1 MLQATRAISSR
12 AAYMLEQ
19 AVKRS
24 RRGSG
29 IQLPTGFVRADA
41 YGMTPPLARMMRGG
55 RGGEVR
61 LKLYLTMILIA
72 VRPPHDINNVP
83 ARAWAEVLDLE
94 DPPGLGAR
102 RISDALQ
109 WLAMNKF
116 VRLDSQR
123 GRPPVV
129 TLLSALGDES
139 RFDRGRG
146 IYVRVPIGL
155 WQSFW
160 ITQLTG
166 SGLALLLVLLDL
178 QSGRKASAP
187 PALPGPMRRRYGLS
201 DDTWTR
207 ASKELSE
214 LGLLEVRRQPQ
225 GRDFDARRMRNTY
238 WIDVE
243 RLNLPPDK
251 SPLNSDEQAAP
262 DSANYDSHS

>member
-1 MLQATRAISSR
+1 MLQAARAISSR

-29 IQLPTGFVRADA
+29 IQLPTGFVRADVH
-41 YGMTPPLARMMRGG
+41 GLTPPLARMIRGG

-72 VRPPHDINNVP
+72 VRPPHDIDNVP

-94 DPPGLGAR
+94 DPAGLGAR
-102 RISDALQ
+102 RIADALQ
-109 WLAMNKF
+109 WLAKNKF

-129 TLLSALGDES
+129 TLLSALGDGT

-155 WQSFW
+155 WQNFW
-160 ITQLTG
+160 ITQLSG

-178 QSGRKASAP
+178 QSGRKATAP

-207 ASKELSE
+207 ASKELCE
-214 LGLLEVRRQPQ
+214 LGLLDIRRQPQ
-225 GRDFDARRMRNTY
+225 GRDFDPHRMRNTY

-243 RLNLPPDK
+243 QLNMPP
-251 SPLNSDEQAAP
+251 ER
-262 DSANYDSHS
+262 SAVS

>member
-1 MLQATRAISSR
+1 MLQVTRPISSR

-29 IQLPTGFVRADA
+29 IQLPTGFVRADVR
-41 YGMTPPLARMMRGG
+41 GLTPPLARMIRGG

-72 VRPPHDINNVP
+72 VRPPHDIDNVP

-94 DPPGLGAR
+94 DPAGLGAR
-102 RISDALQ
+102 RIADALQ
-109 WLAMNKF
+109 WLAKNNF
-116 VRLDSQR
+116 VHLDSQR

-129 TLLSALGDES
+129 RLLSAVGDGT
-139 RFDRGRG
+139 RFDRGRR

-155 WQSFW
+155 WQNFW
-160 ITQLTG
+160 ITQLSG

-178 QSGRKASAP
+178 QSGRKASTP
-187 PALPGPMRRRYGLS
+187 PALPGQMRRRYGLS

-207 ASKELSE
+207 ASKELTE
-214 LGLLEVRRQPQ
+214 LGLLEIRRQPQ

-238 WIDVE
+238 WINVE
-243 RLNLPPDK
+243 RLNI
-251 SPLNSDEQAAP
+251 AP
-262 DSANYDSHS
+262 D